1 MKTPN
6 RQELQQIAI
15 NYSSDIEFGEF
26 KRLYERYAA
35 KPYSVNQMMLYIFE
49 RIYRKKYREQS

>member
-15 NYSSDIEFGEF
+15 NYPSDIEFGEF

-35 KPYSVNQMMLYIFE
+35 KPYSVNQIMLYVFE
-49 RIYRKKYREQS
+49 RIY

>member
-15 NYSSDIEFGEF
+15 NYPSDIDIGEF

-35 KPYSVNQMMLYIFE
+35 KPYSVNQIMLYVFE
-49 RIYRKKYREQS
+49 RIY